1 VSAAFEA
8 SAPCRIDLAD
18 GPRAVSVAVDRRA
31 WCRVETG
38 AEGLAVESKDTLQ
51 RVQVA
56 RASELDRA
64 AGPVALVR
72 EALRALGVESGL
84 RVSTQARVPASSGLG
99 SDAALAVALVGGLA
113 RAAGRELDATDTM
126 RLAARVVAEALERPA
141 GAADVFA
148 ARHGGCVALGP
159 AGAPLPLRVDPA
171 AVEECLLL
179 VDTAGGRA
187 PDADEAAPVPHVADS
202 EALGER
208 VRLALT
214 SRRFEDL
221 ARTLDA
227 SWDARCRI
235 AGWETAERR
244 RIGALLR
251 PAGAGLR
258 ACGEGRGSVLAI
270 VSPPGERGPGAREAV
285 VQAAGAAAGLRLFR
299 PRVDLLGLDVEK
311 TG

>member
-8 SAPCRIDLAD
+8 TAPCRIDLAD
-18 GPRAVSVAVDRRA
+18 GPRAVGVAVDRRA

-38 AEGLAVESKDTLQ
+38 GAGLAVESKDTLQ

-72 EALRALGVESGL
+72 EATRALGMESGL
-84 RVSTQARVPASSGLG
+84 RVSTQSRVPASSGLG

-113 RAAGRELDATDTM
+113 RAAGRDLDAAETM
-126 RLAARVVAEALERPA
+126 RLAARVVSGALDRPVA
-141 GAADVFA
+141 AADVFA
-148 ARHGGCVALGP
+148 ARHGGCVAVGP
-159 AGAPLPLRVDPA
+159 TGAPLPLRVDPA

-179 VDTAGGRA
+179 VDTPGGRTPGA
-187 PDADEAAPVPHVADS
+187 EEAAPVPDVGDS
-202 EALGER
+202 EAQGDR
-208 VRLALT
+208 VRAALE
-214 SRRFEDL
+214 SRSFEEL
-221 ARTLDA
+221 ARAVDA
-227 SWDARCRI
+227 SWETRCQVAGWATPERQRI
-235 AGWETAERR
+235 A
-244 RIGALLR
+244 ALLR

-258 ACGEGRGSVLAI
+258 ACGEGRGSVVVV

-285 VQAAGAAAGLRLFR
+285 VQAAGAAGLRLFR